1 MITVIQ
7 GRPGQ
12 GKTVYLVGLIQ
23 LYLRRGHDVYS
34 NIQLNIGNRY
44 ANKFHIIESLDEC
57 ASLRSGKIVLDEIQV
72 YLNSRNWDKLD
83 PRFQVFLQQ
92 HRKRGLDIVGA
103 CQSIKRADVV
113 FRELVQR
120 FYQVHKIINWN
131 IKGYGFGFFYLRE
144 YDPDSIESTSR
155 DYEAIGWPFIYF
167 ADPYTM
173 SLYNTYQELEIKIPI
188 GRLITEYYVLQEKKE
203 VKPIFIKKEVTDP
216 T

>member
-1 MITVIQ
+1 M
-7 GRPGQ
+7 

-23 LYLRRGHDVYS
+23 QYLRQGHHVYS
-34 NIQLNIGNRY
+34 NIQLTIGGRH
-44 ANKFHIIESLDEC
+44 ASQFHVIESLDEC
-57 ASLRSGKIVLDEIQV
+57 TSLRQGKIVLDEIQV

-113 FRELVQR
+113 FRELVQK
-120 FYQVHKIINWN
+120 FYQVTKIISWN

-155 DYEAIGWPFIYF
+155 DYEPIGWPFLYF
-167 ADPYTM
+167 ADPYSM

-188 GRLITEYYVLQEKKE
+188 GRRITETYVIQEKKSFQP
-203 VKPIFIKKEVTDP
+203 VFIGKEYIDP
-216 T
+216 